1 MTAALTPDVEESIR
15 RALEEDVG
23 PGDAT
28 SLSTIPA
35 DLNLVGSFMAKTEGV
50 VAGLEVV
57 RRVFAHVE
65 PVLFFTATVVDGEEV
80 QFGQVFATVRGPG
93 RGILTAERTALNFLQ
108 RMSGIATATRA
119 FVKAV
124 EGTRAVILDTRK
136 TAPGLRTLD
145 KLAVRLGGG
154 TNHRAGLFD
163 MVLIKD
169 NHIDAAGG
177 ITAAVARVRSG
188 LVASLPVEVECRTL
202 SDVREAFGL
211 KVDRIMLDNMD
222 LVTIRE
228 AVQLVAGR
236 IPLEVSG
243 NVTLDTV
250 RQIAETGVDLI
261 SVGALTH
268 SVKALDISLKI
279 NKP

>member
-1 MTAALTPDVEESIR
+1 MDEAIR
-15 RALEEDVG
+15 RALAEDIG
-23 PGDAT
+23 SGDAT
-28 SLSTIPA
+28 SLSTIPPDA
-35 DLNLVGSFMAKTEGV
+35 VLAGTFFAKSDGII
-50 VAGLEVV
+50 AGLEIAG
-57 RRVFAHVE
+57 RVFG
-65 PVLFFTATVVDGEEV
+65 LVDQSLSYSPSLIDGQEV
-80 QFGQVFATVRGPG
+80 RSGQVIATVRGPG
-93 RGILTAERTALNFLQ
+93 RSILTAERTALNFLQ
-108 RMSGIATATRA
+108 RMSGIATMTRA

-136 TAPGLRTLD
+136 TAPGLRSLD

-169 NHIDAAGG
+169 NHIDASGG

-188 LVASLPVEVECRTL
+188 QYSRLPVEVECRTL
-202 SDVREAFGL
+202 SDVKEAFGL
-211 KVDRIMLDNMD
+211 TVDRIMLDNMD
-222 LVTIRE
+222 LPTIRE
-228 AVQLVAGR
+228 AVRLVAGR

-250 RQIAETGVDLI
+250 RQFAETGVDLI

-268 SVKALDISLKI
+268 SVRAMDISMKI
-279 NKP
+279 EARKNK